1 MSITPILRLLAAL
14 IFCVMSFTTAEGMG
28 VRKRVLYIS
37 SYHPSFPSV
46 FPQIAGVKR
55 GLAEMGFK
63 AKDISL
69 DLEFMDTKRFAPESQ
84 LLHFQTNLTRR
95 LALIKPYDMIIAAD
109 DAAFELATR
118 EQDGLFQNAPVVFL
132 SVNNRA
138 AALKQNLN
146 PRITGVVE
154 ARSVDA
160 NLKLIAKLYPESGRI
175 FVITDGT
182 KLGNSA
188 RKEIIGNAASL
199 PNHQL
204 ELFSLAERSYEELY
218 AHLAAL
224 PEDIP
229 LFLLSAYR
237 DKDSTAS
244 EFSDVLA
251 RIKLTYKGPIFV
263 TQTHGI
269 HHGVLGGEVIDHNYQ
284 GQAAGVLAGQI
295 LSGTQPSTLPV
306 IDKSPNPLTIDYS
319 EAKRLKLNIN
329 AFPEDV
335 TFVNRPLSVL
345 EQYQNFILISLGVGA
360 AQTGIIILLIFNTRR
375 RRAAEQ
381 AAIDS
386 QIDSEVANKTKT
398 EFLANMSHEL
408 RTPLNSVIGFSDVM
422 LADRVGAISREKR
435 DEYLSDIRE
444 SGLHL
449 LDLLNNILDVA
460 KIEMGKLTITDEEIN
475 LEHTLKLCHRMVAE
489 RAASNNTRLELALPE
504 DCPNLR
510 ADPTRLKQSV
520 LNLLSNSIKFSDGGG
535 TVTTTAIMD
544 GNGDLRISINDQGPG
559 IPISEMEW
567 VMEPFNRGRSSHV
580 NSKEGSG
587 IGLSLT
593 ASLMQNHGGSLD
605 LESEVGVGTTATLHF
620 PAARV
625 LPPRSL
631 KSLTA

>member
-1 MSITPILRLLAAL
+1 VSITPVLRLLAAL
-14 IFCVMSFTTAEGMG
+14 IFCVMSFATAEGMG

-84 LLHFQTNLTRR
+84 LTNLTRR
-95 LALIKPYDMIIAAD
+95 LALIEPYDVIIAAD
-109 DAAFELATR
+109 DAAFELAIR
-118 EQDGLFQNAPVVFL
+118 EQAGLFQNAPVVFL
-132 SVNNRA
+132 GVNNRA
-138 AALKQNLN
+138 AALAQNTN
-146 PRITGVVE
+146 PRITGVIE
-154 ARSVDA
+154 ARSVEA
-160 NLKLIAKLYPESGRI
+160 NLKLITKLYPESRRI

-182 KLGNSA
+182 GPGKSA
-188 RKEIIGNAASL
+188 RKETIRQSVAL
-199 PNHQL
+199 PRHQL

-224 PEDIP
+224 PADIP

-237 DKDSTAS
+237 DKNNVAN
-244 EFSDVLA
+244 EFGDVLA
-251 RIKLTYKGPIFV
+251 RIKLAYNGPIFV
-263 TQTHGI
+263 TQSHGI
-269 HHGVLGGEVIDHNYQ
+269 GHGVLGGEVIDHNYQ
-284 GQAAGVLAGQI
+284 GQAAGVFAGQV
-295 LSGTQPSTLPV
+295 LSGIQPSTLPV
-306 IDKSPNPLTIDYS
+306 IDKSPNPLTIDYN

-329 AFPEDV
+329 AFPKDA

-345 EQYQNFILISLGVGA
+345 EEHRNIFLILLGVGA
-360 AQTGIIILLIFNTRR
+360 AQTGIIILLILNTRR

-381 AAIDS
+381 AAIDA

-460 KIEMGKLTITDEEIN
+460 KIEMGKLAITDEEIN
-475 LEHTLKLCHRMVAE
+475 LKYTLKLCHRMVAE
-489 RAASNNTRLELALPE
+489 RAATNNTRLELALPE

-520 LNLLSNSIKFSDGGG
+520 LNLLSNAIKFSDGGG

-544 GNGDLRISINDQGPG
+544 DNGDLNISVNDQGPG

-587 IGLSLT
+587 IGLPLT

-631 KSLTA
+631 KRLTA